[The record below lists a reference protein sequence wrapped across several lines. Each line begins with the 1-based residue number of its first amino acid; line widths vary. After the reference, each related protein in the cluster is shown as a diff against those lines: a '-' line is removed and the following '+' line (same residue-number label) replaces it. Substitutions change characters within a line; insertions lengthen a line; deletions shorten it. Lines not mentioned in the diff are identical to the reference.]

1 MPAPHDTE
9 SAPQHP
15 GFIDD
20 NYRKESTV
28 IVTEY
33 NIPQDGD
40 PQENSFFND
49 QGWLESTQTAT
60 EWVSTVQV
68 GSWDEFLFEKPP
80 SQSCPEYRQLRH
92 AGQLHR
98 SRVGPD
104 RGMI

>member
-20 NYRKESTV
+20 NYRKEFTV

-40 PQENSFFND
+40 PQENSFFSN
-49 QGWLESTQTAT
+49 QGMAGVNPDLYGMGLHCPGG
-60 EWVSTVQV
+60 VV
-68 GSWDEFLFEKPP
+68 G
-80 SQSCPEYRQLRH
+80 
-92 AGQLHR
+92 
-98 SRVGPD
+98 RVLV
-104 RGMI
+104 